1 MRQLILTLFF
11 FFFFTVK
18 RGRGR
23 PRRRPQSSISGGPI
37 PAFIIPSSG
46 GQAVM
51 MAPVKVGNHAAVM
64 YFSIYNDCH
73 FVVNLS
79 QVVKSFLIVDGI
91 R

>member
-1 MRQLILTLFF
+1 
-11 FFFFTVK
+11 
-18 RGRGR
+18 
-23 PRRRPQSSISGGPI
+23 
-37 PAFIIPSSG
+37 
-46 GQAVM
+46 M